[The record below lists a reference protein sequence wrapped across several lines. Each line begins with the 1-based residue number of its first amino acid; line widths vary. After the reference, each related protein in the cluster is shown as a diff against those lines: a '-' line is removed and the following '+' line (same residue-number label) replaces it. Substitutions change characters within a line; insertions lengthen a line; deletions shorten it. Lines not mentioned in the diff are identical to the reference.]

1 MFKLSSPVFI
11 ASAFLFS
18 SLAQAGLSDCSKN
31 LAFQL
36 TNVFQ
41 IGTIKFQYGNCEV
54 DDGGHGYVAG
64 IANFC
69 TGTGDAWDVIQEYHN
84 YTGGND
90 VFTQY
95 DKVLAQR
102 AKDESGS
109 TAGLS
114 GYCDA
119 WQSAVTSQKF
129 WSAQGAIF
137 DKLYFNPSQNFADN
151 LGLKLSVSQAALY
164 DTAISRGSSNSTGS
178 LGGIIKSTNAAFTA
192 NTPGDSNSTLKINGY
207 SVDEIK
213 WLSKFLTI
221 RAKYEDKGAKSVNVL
236 SFQYIIDKKEYVWTH
251 DIEVLNNEGKPGN
264 LTCDNSYL
272 PYPDHKINSLA
283 ICGDDCEGIDGYSS
297 THSSASTKSS
307 GLFALSAAFFG
318 VFAASILF

>member
-1 MFKLSSPVFI
+1 MFKFTSSVFV

-18 SLAQAGLSDCSKN
+18 NFAQAGLSDCPKN

-54 DDGGHGYVAG
+54 DDDGHGYAAG

-69 TGTGDAWDVIQEYHN
+69 TGTGDAWEVIQEYHN

-102 AKDESGS
+102 AEDESGS
-109 TAGLS
+109 TSGLS

-137 DKLYFNPSQNFADN
+137 DKLYFTPSQTFADN

-164 DTAISRGSSNSTGS
+164 DTAISRGASNSTGS

-192 NTPGDSNSTLKINGY
+192 NTSGDSNSTLKINGY

-221 RAKYEDKGAKSVNVL
+221 RAKYEDDGAKSVNVL
-236 SFQYIIDKKEYVWTH
+236 SFQYIISKKEYVWTH
-251 DIEVLNNEGKPGN
+251 DIQVLNNEGKPGN

-272 PYPDHKINSLA
+272 PYPDQKINSLA
-283 ICGDDCEGIDGYSS
+283 TCGDGCEGIDGYSS
-297 THSSASTKSS
+297 SHSSASTKSS
-307 GLFALSAAFFG
+307 GLFALSAAALG